1 LPLTFVAFGCSGA
14 PEDALPAD
22 PELEAATSCTV
33 TVQPARE
40 LLINALNVVED
51 PVRTNWTGSLSNPSD
66 GAWTFGRL
74 MTNMAG
80 AQDPSTF
87 VENWLNIWSTTQVVN
102 SFAANARPGLKA
114 QVTDRWPRINGKL
127 DLTKAPFRLLA
138 IVNRMDLRNQAA
150 GNAGEGRFVFGVLD
164 ASGNTFP
171 FTVILEYKLPATTA
185 DEFNAWANRWHA
197 LNGLSGSKFLTQL
210 QSVTDAFAG
219 PGIASTR
226 PNGSSIGQIRTNEIA
241 FGPFW
246 ELRQFELSGTGQLV
260 PLSQVGVTNTPD
272 TDRINRTQ
280 AVTDFVNQNESAIL
294 AGTVVVPTTFDGAPF
309 SGNASANRQDF
320 WNGAVVSVNID
331 GGVGGTGIHNNEAR
345 HQFSLNTCNG
355 CHGGETR
362 TSGFLHIA
370 PRVLGQTAVLS
381 QFLSNPNNIGT
392 PDPVDPNTVRVFDD
406 LARRR
411 TDFRRVLCNPPTALA
426 DPPLNRVH

>member
-1 LPLTFVAFGCSGA
+1 
-14 PEDALPAD
+14 
-22 PELEAATSCTV
+22 
-33 TVQPARE
+33 
-40 LLINALNVVED
+40 
-51 PVRTNWTGSLSNPSD
+51 
-66 GAWTFGRL
+66 

-80 AQDPSTF
+80 GQDPSAF
-87 VENWLNIWSTTQVVN
+87 VENWLNLWSTNQVVN
-102 SFAANARPGLKA
+102 TFTAPARPSLKA
-114 QVTDRWPRINGKL
+114 RITDQWPRVNGKL

-150 GNAGEGRFVFGVLD
+150 GNAGEGRFVFGFLD
-164 ASGNTFP
+164 PVKGGTLAA
-171 FTVILEYKLPATTA
+171 TVILEYKLVATTA

-197 LNGLSGSKFLTQL
+197 LDGLTGSNYRAQL

-219 PGIASTR
+219 NGVASTR

-246 ELRQFELSGTGQLV
+246 ELRQFELRGTGQLV
-260 PLSQVGVTNTPD
+260 PLKQVGVTATPD

-280 AVTDFVNQNESAIL
+280 AVTDFVNQNEAAIL
-294 AGTVVVPTTFDGAPF
+294 AGTVVVPAKFDGAAF

-320 WNGAVVSVNID
+320 WNGAIVAGLGPTID
-331 GGVGGTGIHNNEAR
+331 GGAPPPRDLGPPPPPLDLAINPDGGGGGGGGGTGIHNNEAR
-345 HQFSLNTCNG
+345 HLFSLNTCNG

-362 TSGFLHIA
+362 TSSFLHIG
-370 PRVLGQTAVLS
+370 PRELGQTAPLS
-381 QFLSNPNNIGT
+381 QFLTNPNNVGT

-411 TDFRRVLCNPPTALA
+411 TDFRRVLCNPVAAQA
-426 DPPLNRVH
+426 DATLNRVH